1 MLVMTQI
8 DKEGAQPERVKQEL
22 AENQLLPEEWGG
34 ETAVVPVSL
43 LPHTHR
49 VAPDAFSGPAS
60 REASGKQSERSMT
73 CSRSLCSC
81 ATTIGTLV
89 VSVCAC
95 SDNACALVLQISAK
109 KGTGVDD
116 LLEQLLLVAEVGAVL
131 AAMSVFLQRHC
142 GVRAPP
148 WTSAWQADI
157 RVDVSS
163 V

>member
-1 MLVMTQI
+1 
-8 DKEGAQPERVKQEL
+8 
-22 AENQLLPEEWGG
+22 
-34 ETAVVPVSL
+34 
-43 LPHTHR
+43 
-49 VAPDAFSGPAS
+49 
-60 REASGKQSERSMT
+60 
-73 CSRSLCSC
+73 
-81 ATTIGTLV
+81 
-89 VSVCAC
+89 VCAC